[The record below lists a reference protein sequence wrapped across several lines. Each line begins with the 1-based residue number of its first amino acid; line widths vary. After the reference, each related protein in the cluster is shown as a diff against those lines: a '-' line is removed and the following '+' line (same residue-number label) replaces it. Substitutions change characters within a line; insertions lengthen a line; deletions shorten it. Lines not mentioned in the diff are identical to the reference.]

1 MVAQEDSALHGFA
14 SNLDILSPLTPPTD
28 QEVKSRNDMAIHK
41 KDKPI
46 SHRWVILTS
55 TA

>member
-28 QEVKSRNDMAIHK
+28 QEVKSRNDMANPQA
-41 KDKPI
+41 DMPI
-46 SHRWVILTS
+46 SHRWVILIS